1 MIELPLAIKAVV
13 ARFAVCRSFT
23 KRKNMLRHARNVH
36 EVLVEVNKPM
46 NCYGCGVGLSSL
58 EKYVEHHIEEHKFAT
73 EYVQQPFHNDK
84 DIVLLIGK
92 LLNNIVD
99 FSNQWRNQ
107 NVCDAFFTSGYSYS
121 TPLAHYSSSSALVQL
136 ACQDCLAN
144 S

>member
-1 MIELPLAIKAVV
+1 MIELSLAIKAVV

-36 EVLVEVNKPM
+36 EVVVEVIKPM

-58 EKYVEHHIEEHKFAT
+58 EKFVEHHIEEQKFAA
-73 EYVQQPFHNDK
+73 E
-84 DIVLLIGK
+84 
-92 LLNNIVD
+92 
-99 FSNQWRNQ
+99 
-107 NVCDAFFTSGYSYS
+107 GYSYS

>member
-1 MIELPLAIKAVV
+1 MSVPARSSSEWRRLTMIELPLAIKAVV

-36 EVLVEVNKPM
+36 EVLVEVKKPM

-84 DIVLLIGK
+84 DIVLLIGQ

-107 NVCDAFFTSGYSYS
+107 NVC
-121 TPLAHYSSSSALVQL
+121 PN
-136 ACQDCLAN
+136 C
-144 S
+144 